1 MITNQNKNINDV
13 VKVFLNIKKFARD
26 EVIAQ
31 RIKVKLY
38 QQKHI
43 RDLSKVR
50 CRG

>member
-1 MITNQNKNINDV
+1 MKAFQD
-13 VKVFLNIKKFARD
+13 IKKFARD
-26 EVIAQ
+26 EVIAS

-50 CRG
+50 GWGWIVMNE